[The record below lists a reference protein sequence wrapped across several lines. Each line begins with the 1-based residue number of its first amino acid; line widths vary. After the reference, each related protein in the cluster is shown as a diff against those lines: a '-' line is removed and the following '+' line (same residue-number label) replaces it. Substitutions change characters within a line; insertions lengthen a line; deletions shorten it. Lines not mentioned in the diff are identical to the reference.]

1 MELTGIEWVDR
12 VFEFFPWLAS
22 LAWQVLARCWE
33 LLVRLQARYPDVLSP
48 QTLFGLFGVVFAIWK
63 WWEGREARLFRR
75 FERMIER
82 QEAQLVKA
90 RSDVLDVMNRPGP
103 GLLIR
108 VPIFA
113 EKPLRSILARR
124 RWSTAF
130 SILPDVQPIDRSLE
144 KAITTCHLK
153 VSAHLDRLAFFR
165 KQVASALLIQGA
177 LAAARAARVSEQHES
192 QRLDQEALDRFRAVL
207 ALPGHKEDLGAL
219 ELVAHQLRRQDL
231 QSDLQSQGAVDAYN
245 SLIVTLEGLPESPNR
260 NLLLARAKRWLAIVR
275 YPKAPGT
282 AQSLLDQAID
292 LLTDFGPRQ
301 DRDLLELAETLHL
314 DGIARLRLRN
324 TTLGPQQLSLAQ
336 GHYRDLLRRLRAR
349 RPALFRWMRSENR
362 FSGHRVRELS
372 NRAEEGLHQVE
383 HLIKLNNRHQRL
395 LIASLARGNG
405 VPRQSRKPPRLRRGR
420 WLGF

>member
-1 MELTGIEWVDR
+1 MEIIGIAWVESGLGL
-12 VFEFFPWLAS
+12 FSWLAS
-22 LAWQVLARCWE
+22 LIWQALADCWE
-33 LLVRLQARYPDVLSP
+33 LLVRLHGRYPEVLSP
-48 QTLFGLFGVVFAIWK
+48 QNLFGLLGFVFAIWK
-63 WWEGREARLFRR
+63 WWEAREARLFRR

-82 QEAQLVKA
+82 QEAELIKA
-90 RSDVLDVMNRPGP
+90 RSNILDIMNRPGP
-103 GLLIR
+103 GLLIS
-108 VPIFA
+108 VPLFA
-113 EKPLRSILARR
+113 EPPLRSILARR
-124 RWSTAF
+124 RWSRVF

-144 KAITTCHLK
+144 KAITTCQIK
-153 VSAHLDRLAFFR
+153 MAAHLTRLAFFR

-177 LAAARAARVSEQHES
+177 LAAARAARASEEHQS
-192 QRLDQEALDRFRAVL
+192 QRLDQEALDHFRAVL
-207 ALPGHKEDLGAL
+207 ALPGHKEDLDAL

-231 QSDLQSQGAVDAYN
+231 QGDLQSQGAVDAYN
-245 SLIVTLEGLPESPNR
+245 SLITALEGMPESPNR

-282 AQSLLDQAID
+282 AQSLLDQAIG

-324 TTLGPQQLSLAQ
+324 TTLGPQQLSVAQ

-349 RPALFRWMRSENR
+349 RTALFRWMRSENR
-362 FSGHRVRELS
+362 FSGHRVRELQA
-372 NRAEEGLHQVE
+372 RAEEGLRQVE
-383 HLIKLNNRHQRL
+383 HLIRLNNKRQRL
-395 LIASLARGNG
+395 LIASLARGDG